1 MTNMTQAQDLK
12 HNDRI
17 IDPEGNIATVI
28 RIRRLDHQRGRLET
42 NLGVAQVGLT
52 DLFELDH

>member
-42 NLGVAQVGLT
+42 NLGVAQVALT
-52 DLFELDH
+52 DLFQLD